1 MEKHLIGLIA
11 ILFLF
16 SPDIASAETYIC
28 TYKEFGAGGRKTIQE
43 NFTRSINGFNNEKNI
58 EYVLTRETPAMI
70 LLNHAEPLGNWSAVS
85 VVMISKL
92 NGDFIKTYTV
102 LRGSNYRRG
111 TCDKID

>member
-92 NGDFIKTYTV
+92 NWDFIKTYTV

-111 TCDKID
+111 ICNKID

>member
-1 MEKHLIGLIA
+1 MKIFPTFLCV
-11 ILFLF
+11 LFALF
-16 SPDIASAETYIC
+16 ASKMANAETYIC

-85 VVMISKL
+85 VVMIAKL